1 MCPCRAFLRRIFA
14 DTLLT
19 DQVGEANP
27 SPPVRAAVT
36 TFQDRATKV

>member
-27 SPPVRAAVT
+27 PVRAAVT